1 MLAALVATS
10 LSRPAAAASV
20 ASRVEWEA
28 PEGCAG
34 ALELHARLSQLL
46 GYEPESLGKLSRV
59 RGSVVK
65 TASGYRLVLETFERD
80 RRSSRLFEAERCD
93 DLTDTAALALALAI
107 APEPAAS
114 VASPA
119 TSLGAEPTSDT
130 DAARLAP
137 AEAGDLAAGAAGG
150 DAGAAADTGSEA
162 PSARGFAA
170 AHALVEGGALPRLT
184 PGVAVSAGV
193 NVGALS
199 IAAQGALFGAQT
211 SSVAPGQDVEFD
223 LFAGGLRGC
232 WALLGGVQ
240 LGRAPRLNACACL
253 EAGRYRGRG
262 LGLTPAR
269 QARDL
274 WLAAGAA
281 LDLEWPLGPAL
292 GVQLRAEPMLP
303 ALRKQ
308 YTINGSE
315 DVHAPDTLS
324 ARLYLGLVLMGG

>member
-1 MLAALVATS
+1 VLAALVASS
-10 LSRPAAAASV
+10 LSGPAAAASV

-46 GYEPESLGKLSRV
+46 GREPETLGKLSRV
-59 RGSVVK
+59 RGTVVK
-65 TASGYRLVLETFERD
+65 AASGYRLVLETFERD
-80 RRSSRLFEAERCD
+80 RRSSRVFEAARCD
-93 DLTDTAALALALAI
+93 DLTDAAALALALAI
-107 APEPAAS
+107 APEQAGGVGSAA
-114 VASPA
+114 A
-119 TSLGAEPTSDT
+119 GAAAGTSDA
-130 DAARLAP
+130 DAARLVPSENADV
-137 AEAGDLAAGAAGG
+137 AESAAGG
-150 DAGAAADTGSEA
+150 DGGTAADAGPGA

-170 AHALVEGGALPRLT
+170 AQALVEWGALPRVT

-211 SSVAPGQDVEFD
+211 SSVAPDQDVEFD
-223 LFAGGLRGC
+223 LFAGGVRGC
-232 WALLGGVQ
+232 WALLGRVQ
-240 LGRAPRLNACACL
+240 LDSAPRLNACACF

-281 LDLEWPLGPAL
+281 LDLEWPLGPAI

-303 ALRKQ
+303 MLRKQ
-308 YTINGSE
+308 YTINGSD
-315 DVHAPDTLS
+315 DVHAPDALS
-324 ARLYLGLVLMGG
+324 ARLYLGLILMGG